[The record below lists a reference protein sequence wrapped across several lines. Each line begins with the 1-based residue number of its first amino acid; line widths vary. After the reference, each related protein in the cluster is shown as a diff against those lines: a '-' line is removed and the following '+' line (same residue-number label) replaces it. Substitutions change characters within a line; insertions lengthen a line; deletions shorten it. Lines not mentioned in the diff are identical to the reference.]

1 MGEDPVIRKRVAGSS
16 LPRVTKSRVAKTGV
30 LILFLTVLGL
40 VAVQT
45 AAAHGAPSDPIGQG
59 LACYEEVK
67 SEGET
72 NEMCEFAREQSGQAI
87 YNWQG
92 IRDGDAGGD
101 HRENI
106 DDGELCSAGSERYA
120 PYDEPGDWPS
130 TTIEPGTQTFT
141 LDLTAPHEAKY
152 FRFYMTK
159 DGWNP
164 DTALAWDDLELIHE
178 TDPMSPTE
186 TTEISGVDVPDRN
199 NKEHIIYMVWQR
211 SDSPEAFYS
220 CSYVDVAGAD
230 GGNDDTPDQP
240 DTPTDTP
247 DQPDTPTDTP
257 TDTPDTPTDTP
268 TDTPDTPTDTPTD
281 TPDQP
286 DVPKWNSSRAYTSGD
301 QVSYDGETWEANWWT
316 QGDEPGSTQWGP
328 WERVE

>member
-1 MGEDPVIRKRVAGSS
+1 
-16 LPRVTKSRVAKTGV
+16 
-30 LILFLTVLGL
+30 
-40 VAVQT
+40 
-45 AAAHGAPSDPIGQG
+45 
-59 LACYEEVK
+59 
-67 SEGET
+67 
-72 NEMCEFAREQSGQAI
+72 MCEFAREQSGQAI

-178 TDPMSPTE
+178 TDPMSPTG

-230 GGNDDTPDQP
+230 DGNDDTPDQP

-257 TDTPDTPTDTP
+257 DQPDVPAWDSGAAYTSGDQVTYNGKTWEAKWWTQGDEPGSSEWGPWEQVSGDDTPDQ
-268 TDTPDTPTDTPTD
+268 PDTPTDTPTD

-286 DVPKWNSSRAYTSGD
+286 DTPTDTPDQPDVPEWNSSTAYTSGD
-301 QVSYDGETWEANWWT
+301 QVSYDGETWEATWWT
-316 QGDEPGSTQWGP
+316 QGDEPGSSQWGP